1 MKSRLLAV
9 VIMGNL
15 SAGVSSCSRL
25 TWASFFTWRQ
35 DSKNLAAETVELVKG
50 QIGDMCD
57 IKDSY
62 KARPGAK
69 GGEIDSIS

>member
-1 MKSRLLAV
+1 MSRLLAV
-9 VIMGNL
+9 VIMGNWPA
-15 SAGVSSCSRL
+15 SVSSCKRP

-35 DSKNLAAETVELVKG
+35 DSKNLAAKTIELVKG

-62 KARPGAK
+62 KAKPGAK
-69 GGEIDSIS
+69 GGEIDSTS